1 MSQISVEVIR
11 MKGQD
16 RKGQDRLLVVSG
28 DDAHDCYRIREL
40 EKEKENA
47 SLLEIAIR
55 SLKR

>member
-1 MSQISVEVIR
+1 

-28 DDAHDCYRIREL
+28 DGAHDCYRIREL